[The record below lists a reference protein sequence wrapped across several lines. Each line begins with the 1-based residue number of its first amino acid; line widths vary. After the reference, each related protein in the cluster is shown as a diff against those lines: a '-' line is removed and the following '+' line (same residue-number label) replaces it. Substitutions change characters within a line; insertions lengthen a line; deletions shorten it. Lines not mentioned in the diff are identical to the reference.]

1 MSWVNNIADVWLE
14 GDKDEILFIQI
25 ERDHANPK
33 CDICKQNE
41 GTWLTCDYKDWKYS
55 FHVPWAQK
63 LGIIKDDMDDCV
75 IDGEEPVTKYFWL
88 KHYKAGTRLIAQ
100 GKAKELEPTTTVR
113 QQKKKKIK
121 KKHLEKLQQLKEKE
135 TDMEKNLKNKSHK
148 WPPSKSST
156 QSTKLPERKISP
168 VFLKAK
174 RKSLSKNEEVSQDE
188 NSEKSS
194 KKAISKNEAVPYKNA
209 EIQNSPI
216 SIDSQSASNLSDDN
230 VSKFEKNEVQNSR
243 TIPENKLKSDSF
255 KKEKLESAD
264 SILND
269 KDINLSK
276 EAVESIL
283 PLLSFQKDFVEF
295 ECLPDSF
302 KFNLK
307 YRLLC
312 EMNFLIGHKNLHSNT
327 FLINNNWLPLEKF
340 PRTCDLT
347 SFNSIESSM
356 KHGVMSY
363 DSKNKVYF
371 IKNSTIS
378 KIWQI
383 DGNWGGL
390 DQILDKLMT
399 YIHQHKL
406 IHSNH
411 FSFINDPELQLV
423 FGRQKLTQEEFMDIL
438 VNNSLEEISTKFNVK
453 S

>member
-1 MSWVNNIADVWLE
+1 
-14 GDKDEILFIQI
+14 
-25 ERDHANPK
+25 
-33 CDICKQNE
+33 
-41 GTWLTCDYKDWKYS
+41 
-55 FHVPWAQK
+55 
-63 LGIIKDDMDDCV
+63 
-75 IDGEEPVTKYFWL
+75 
-88 KHYKAGTRLIAQ
+88 
-100 GKAKELEPTTTVR
+100 
-113 QQKKKKIK
+113 
-121 KKHLEKLQQLKEKE
+121 
-135 TDMEKNLKNKSHK
+135 MEKSLKKKSHK
-148 WPPSKSST
+148 SSPSKSST

-168 VFLKAK
+168 VFLKAQ
-174 RKSLSKNEEVSQDE
+174 RKNLSKNEEVSQDE

-194 KKAISKNEAVPYKNA
+194 KKAISKNEAVPDKNA
-209 EIQNSPI
+209 KIQNSPI
-216 SIDSQSASNLSDDN
+216 SIDSQSASNFSDDN

-264 SILND
+264 RILND

-363 DSKNKVYF
+363 DNKNKVYF

-378 KIWQI
+378 KI
-383 DGNWGGL
+383 
-390 DQILDKLMT
+390 
-399 YIHQHKL
+399 
-406 IHSNH
+406 
-411 FSFINDPELQLV
+411 
-423 FGRQKLTQEEFMDIL
+423 
-438 VNNSLEEISTKFNVK
+438 
-453 S
+453 